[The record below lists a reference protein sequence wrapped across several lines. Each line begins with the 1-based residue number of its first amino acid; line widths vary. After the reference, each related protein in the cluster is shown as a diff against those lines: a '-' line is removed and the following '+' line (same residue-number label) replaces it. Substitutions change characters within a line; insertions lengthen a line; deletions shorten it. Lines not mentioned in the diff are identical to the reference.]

1 MTLGKTQRNKQY
13 HGNGDRKEIDKSE
26 NYFRRTD
33 HMMENGRAKKSRY
46 TPDTSF
52 IQRCPHNILK
62 LSE

>member
-33 HMMENGRAKKSRY
+33 HMMENGRAKN
-46 TPDTSF
+46 PD
-52 IQRCPHNILK
+52 ILQILHLFK
-62 LSE
+62 DALTIF